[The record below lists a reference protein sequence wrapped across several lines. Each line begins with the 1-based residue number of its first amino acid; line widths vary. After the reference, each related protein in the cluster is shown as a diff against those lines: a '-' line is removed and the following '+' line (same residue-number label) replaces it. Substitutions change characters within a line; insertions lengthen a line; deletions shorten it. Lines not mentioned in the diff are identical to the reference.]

1 VLFGVV
7 AAGEVHPQPQLL
19 LFGKAGKA
27 FFDWWDPLPI
37 VEQQPALLLIV
48 LSKLFISLLP

>member
-37 VEQQPALLLIV
+37 VEQQPVCKKQLLAAYCAE
-48 LSKLFISLLP
+48 